1 MKRLTTLVTS
11 GLIALAATLASGC
24 ATMSGASAP
33 KVKMPKTVQDRAV
46 KRWELL
52 IAHHAEDAYDYLS
65 PGYRAIKNRHD
76 YAEEMNHRPVAWKE
90 VHFMD
95 QHCEE
100 DTCTVRLE
108 MEFVVPMR
116 GAPKASG
123 VNVVEEKWIRVSTD
137 WFFLPDQMGA
147 SVTGKGLH

>member
-1 MKRLTTLVTS
+1 MNRLLTAASL
-11 GLIALAATLASGC
+11 GLLALATVFAGGC
-24 ATMSGASAP
+24 ATNAP
-33 KVKMPKTVQDRAV
+33 KTKMPKTVQERAI

-52 IAHHAEDAYDYLS
+52 IAHKAEDAYDYLS
-65 PGYRAIKNRHD
+65 PGFRTTKSRDD
-76 YAEEMNHRPVAWKE
+76 YAHEMNYRPVAWKA

-95 QHCEE
+95 QQCEA

-108 MEFVVPMR
+108 MEFSVPMR

-123 VNVVEEKWIRVSTD
+123 VSVVEEKWIRVSKD

>member
-1 MKRLTTLVTS
+1 
-11 GLIALAATLASGC
+11 
-24 ATMSGASAP
+24 
-33 KVKMPKTVQDRAV
+33 MPKSVQDRAV

-65 PGYRAIKNRHD
+65 PGFRAIKNRHD
-76 YAEEMNHRPVAWKE
+76 YADEMNHRPVAWKA

-100 DTCTVRLE
+100 ETCTVRLE
-108 MEFVVPMR
+108 MEFMVPMR

-123 VNVVEEKWIRVSTD
+123 VNVLEEKWIRVSKD